1 MRIIGIKVLKG
12 LGKAKSPSEVMKAL
26 HAGWF
31 PLGDY
36 SEPYRRNNR
45 WKIVFSTTTNQG
57 LYNLLFSELPNISVC
72 GIVGKNGSGKST
84 LIDYLMMIVNNAAS
98 ILLSDQYGDSEEKPT
113 MAFGVYGELYYE
125 AEGKICRLKCCNE
138 SVYFS
143 DGGQDKDITNLG
155 EDEKARLRSH
165 LSFMVL
171 INYGVYSLNPN
182 DYDTEDEE
190 SDANGDWL
198 QQLFSIEQ
206 NYIYPIAITPERRN
220 GNIDINEH
228 QRTEKE
234 KLVALM
240 MYAQVKGNRFMD
252 EYSPVKITYSFNKSL
267 TTELSNR
274 LGKMADDEQIGV
286 DYLMGVKSALLVGW
300 TECLDCTD
308 LWAKEPDTDEQE
320 AKEVF
325 DAILEYM
332 ACQTVMLCAYYVK
345 FRNVFDFLAKV
356 RDNEIG
362 HGVLLSNVEHMPEIM
377 ECGLFDVI
385 MQDETTMTF
394 GIRRCLNTIEETKR
408 RGLKRIPFLQKNG
421 RLPIASFANAYSL
434 EDVLFLLPPP
444 VYNLD
449 IVLKKDV
456 IDGELVEDDN
466 RERVRAP
473 RMTFSKLSSGEKQ
486 QLLSMASTLFHVKS
500 VEESIAKTKGFGYK
514 DVCLVF
520 DEAEL
525 YFHPDFQR
533 GFIYKM
539 LKYLSWLG
547 LTRSGWVENIQI
559 IIATHSPFILSDIP
573 RGNILFLKDGK
584 NYMDG
589 LGRLDRSVFL
599 RKNTFGAN
607 YYDMLRNGFFLEDNA
622 IGLYASEV
630 IKRVIA
636 VYHEKDPQKCRQYF
650 RENAKLLS
658 DISKMVGDEYLRS
671 VLLRMTNEMNK
682 AYRGND

>member
-12 LGKAKSPSEVMKAL
+12 YGNAKSPSEVMKAL

-31 PLGDY
+31 PFGDY
-36 SEPYRRNNR
+36 SEPLKGNGR
-45 WKIVFSTTTNQG
+45 WEIDSPTTKQG
-57 LYNLLFSELPNISVC
+57 LYNLLFDDLPNISVC

-84 LIDYLMMIVNNAAS
+84 LIDYLMMIVNNTAS
-98 ILLSDQYGDSEEKPT
+98 ILLSNQYSDSEEKPT
-113 MAFGVYGELYYE
+113 MALGVYGELYYE
-125 AEGKICRLKCCNE
+125 AEGKINRLKCSNKK
-138 SVYFS
+138 VFFS
-143 DGGQDKDITNLG
+143 DGGLDKDIGTIG
-155 EDEKARLRSH
+155 EREKRRFLKH

-171 INYGVYSLNPN
+171 TNYGVYSLNPN
-182 DYDTEDEE
+182 DYDTQEEDCEV
-190 SDANGDWL
+190 SGDWL
-198 QQLFSIEQ
+198 QQLFNIEQ
-206 NYIYPIAITPERRN
+206 NYIYPIAITPDRRN

-252 EYSPVKITYSFNKSL
+252 EYSPVKITYTFNKSL
-267 TTELSNR
+267 TTVLSNR
-274 LGKMADDEQIGV
+274 LGKMADAEQLGV

-300 TECLDCTD
+300 TEHLDCTD

-332 ACQTVMLCAYYVK
+332 ACQTVVLCSYYVK

-356 RDNEIG
+356 RENQTG
-362 HGVLLSNVEHMPEIM
+362 HGVLLSNVDHMPEIM

-385 MQDETTMTF
+385 SQDETTMTY
-394 GIRRCLNTIEETKR
+394 GIRRCLKTIEETKR
-408 RGLKRIPFLQKNG
+408 RGLKRMPFLQKEG
-421 RLPIASFANAYSL
+421 RLPIAHFANAYSL
-434 EDVLFLLPPP
+434 ENVLFLLPPP

-456 IDGELVEDDN
+456 IDGKLVEDVS
-466 RERVRAP
+466 RGRTRAP

-514 DVCLVF
+514 DICLVF

-525 YFHPDFQR
+525 YFHPDYQR

-547 LTRSGWVENIQI
+547 LNCSGWVENIQI

-573 RGNILFLKDGK
+573 WENILFLKDGK

-589 LGRLDRSVFL
+589 LGIHYRSDFE

-607 YYDMLRNGFFLEDNA
+607 YNDMLRNGFFLEDNA

-636 VYHEKDPQKCRQYF
+636 VYHEKDSEKRRRDF
-650 RENAKLLS
+650 RENAELFS
-658 DISKMVGDEYLRS
+658 NIAKMVGDDYLRS
-671 VLLRMTNEMNK
+671 VLMRMTNEMNK
-682 AYRGND
+682 TYMGND

>member
-12 LGKAKSPSEVMKAL
+12 LGSAKSPSEVMKAL

-31 PLGDY
+31 PFGDY
-36 SEPYRRNNR
+36 SEPFSSNSR
-45 WKIVFSTTTNQG
+45 WKTAGLASNYG
-57 LYNLLFSELPNISVC
+57 LYNLLFDELPNITIS

-113 MAFGVYGELYYE
+113 MALGVYGELYYE
-125 AEGKICRLKCCNE
+125 AENKIFRLKCCDE

-143 DGGQDKDITNLG
+143 DGGQDKDIMDLC

-182 DYDTEDEE
+182 DYDSQDED
-190 SDANGDWL
+190 SDVNGDWL

-206 NYIYPIAITPERRN
+206 NYIYPIAITPNRRN

-252 EYSPVKITYSFNKSL
+252 EYSPVKITYTFNKSL

-274 LGKMADDEQIGV
+274 LGKMADDEQLGM
-286 DYLMGVKSALLVGW
+286 DYLMGVKTALLVGW
-300 TECLDCTD
+300 TEFLDCTD
-308 LWAKEPDTDEQE
+308 LWAKEPDADEQE

-332 ACQTVMLCAYYVK
+332 GCQTVVLCSYYVK
-345 FRNVFDFLAKV
+345 FRNLFDILAKV
-356 RDNEIG
+356 RENQIG
-362 HGVLLSNVEHMPEIM
+362 HGVLLSNVDHMPEIM

-385 MQDETTMTF
+385 MQDETTMTY
-394 GIRRCLNTIEETKR
+394 GIRRCLKTIEETKR
-408 RGLKRIPFLQKNG
+408 RGLKRMPFLRKEG
-421 RLPIASFANAYSL
+421 TLPIASFANTYSL

-456 IDGELVEDDN
+456 IDGEHVEEII
-466 RERVRAP
+466 RGRARAP

-486 QLLSMASTLFHVKS
+486 QLLSMTSALFHVKS

-525 YFHPDFQR
+525 YFHPDYQR

-547 LTRSGWVENIQI
+547 LNRSGWVDNIQI
-559 IIATHSPFILSDIP
+559 IIATHSPFILSDMP
-573 RGNILFLKDGK
+573 RENILFLKDGR
-584 NYMDG
+584 NYNDVLSR
-589 LGRLDRSVFL
+589 LGRSDFEK
-599 RKNTFGAN
+599 KNTFGAN

-630 IKRVIA
+630 FKRIIG
-636 VYHEKDPQKCRQYF
+636 VYHIEDKRERREKYL
-650 RENAKLLS
+650 ENA
-658 DISKMVGDEYLRS
+658 DVFTAISKMVGDDYLRS
-671 VLLRMTNEMNK
+671 VLVRMTEEMNK
-682 AYRGND
+682 MYCCND

>member
-500 VEESIAKTKGFGYK
+500 VEESIAKTKGLGYK

>member
-12 LGKAKSPSEVMKAL
+12 YGSAKGPSEVMKAL

-31 PLGDY
+31 PFGDY
-36 SEPYRRNNR
+36 SEPFSRNNR
-45 WKIVFSTTTNQG
+45 WKIAYPTTNQG
-57 LYNLLFSELPNISVC
+57 LYNLLFNELPNISVC

-113 MAFGVYGELYYE
+113 MAFCVYGELYYE
-125 AEGKICRLKCCNE
+125 AEGKICRLKCVNKR
-138 SVYFS
+138 VLFS
-143 DGGQDKDITNLG
+143 DGGQNKDIRTIG
-155 EDEKARLRSH
+155 EGGKRRLLKH

-182 DYDTEDEE
+182 DYDAEDEE
-190 SDANGDWL
+190 SDVNGDWL

-252 EYSPVKITYSFNKSL
+252 EYSPVKITYTFNKSL
-267 TTELSNR
+267 TTVLSNR
-274 LGKMADDEQIGV
+274 LGKMADAEQLGV
-286 DYLMGVKSALLVGW
+286 DYLMGVKSALLMGW
-300 TECLDCTD
+300 TEHLDCTD
-308 LWAKEPDTDEQE
+308 LWAKEPDADEKE

-325 DAILEYM
+325 DAILEYI
-332 ACQTVMLCAYYVK
+332 ACQTVVLCSYYVK

-356 RDNEIG
+356 RENQIG
-362 HGVLLSNVEHMPEIM
+362 HGVLLSDVDHMPEIM

-385 MQDETTMTF
+385 SQDDTTMTY
-394 GIRRCLNTIEETKR
+394 GIRRCLKTIEETKR
-408 RGLKRIPFLQKNG
+408 RGLKRMPFLQKEG
-421 RLPIASFANAYSL
+421 RLPIASFVNAYSL
-434 EDVLFLLPPP
+434 ENVLFLLPPP

-456 IDGELVEDDN
+456 IDGELVEEVPRD
-466 RERVRAP
+466 RTRAP

-514 DVCLVF
+514 DICLVF

-547 LTRSGWVENIQI
+547 LNRSGWVENIQI

-573 RGNILFLKDGK
+573 RENILFLKDGK
-584 NYMDG
+584 NYLDG
-589 LGRLDRSVFL
+589 LGRLDRSVFE

-630 IKRVIA
+630 IKRIIT
-636 VYHEKDPQKCRQYF
+636 VYHEKEPGKRRQDF
-650 RENAKLLS
+650 RKNAELFS
-658 DISKMVGDEYLRS
+658 DIAKMVGDSYLRS
-671 VLLRMTNEMNK
+671 VLMRMTSEMNK
-682 AYRGND
+682 AYRGYD

>member
-12 LGKAKSPSEVMKAL
+12 YGSAKGPSEVMKAL

-31 PLGDY
+31 PFGDY
-36 SEPYRRNNR
+36 SEPFSRNDR
-45 WKIVFSTTTNQG
+45 WKIAYPTTNQG
-57 LYNLLFSELPNISVC
+57 LYNLLFNELPNISVC

-125 AEGKICRLKCCNE
+125 AEGKICRLKCVNKR
-138 SVYFS
+138 VLFS
-143 DGGQDKDITNLG
+143 DGGQNKDIRTIG
-155 EDEKARLRSH
+155 EGGKRRLLKH

-182 DYDTEDEE
+182 DYDAEDEE
-190 SDANGDWL
+190 SDVNGDWL

-240 MYAQVKGNRFMD
+240 MYAQVKGNRFMG
-252 EYSPVKITYSFNKSL
+252 EYSPVKITYTFNKSL
-267 TTELSNR
+267 TTVLSNR
-274 LGKMADDEQIGV
+274 LGKMADVEHLGV
-286 DYLMGVKSALLVGW
+286 DYLMGVKSALLMGW
-300 TECLDCTD
+300 TEHLDCTD
-308 LWAKEPDTDEQE
+308 LWAKEPDADEKE

-325 DAILEYM
+325 DAILEYI
-332 ACQTVMLCAYYVK
+332 ACQTVVLCSYYVK

-356 RDNEIG
+356 RENQIG
-362 HGVLLSNVEHMPEIM
+362 HGVLLSDVDHMPEIM

-385 MQDETTMTF
+385 SQDDTTMTY
-394 GIRRCLNTIEETKR
+394 GIRRCLKTIEETKR
-408 RGLKRIPFLQKNG
+408 RGLKRMPFLQKEG

-434 EDVLFLLPPP
+434 ENVLFLLPPP

-456 IDGELVEDDN
+456 IDGELVEEVPRD
-466 RERVRAP
+466 RTRAP

-500 VEESIAKTKGFGYK
+500 MEESIAKTKGFGYK
-514 DVCLVF
+514 DICLVF

-547 LTRSGWVENIQI
+547 LNRSGWVENIQI

-573 RGNILFLKDGK
+573 RENILFLKDGR
-584 NYMDG
+584 NYLDG
-589 LGRLDRSVFL
+589 LGRLDRSVFE

-607 YYDMLRNGFFLEDNA
+607 YYDMLHNGFFLEDNA

-630 IKRVIA
+630 IKRIIT
-636 VYHEKDPQKCRQYF
+636 VYHEKEPGKRRRDF
-650 RENAKLLS
+650 RENAELFS
-658 DISKMVGDEYLRS
+658 DIAKMVGDSYLRS
-671 VLLRMTNEMNK
+671 VLMRMTSEMNK
-682 AYRGND
+682 AYRGHD